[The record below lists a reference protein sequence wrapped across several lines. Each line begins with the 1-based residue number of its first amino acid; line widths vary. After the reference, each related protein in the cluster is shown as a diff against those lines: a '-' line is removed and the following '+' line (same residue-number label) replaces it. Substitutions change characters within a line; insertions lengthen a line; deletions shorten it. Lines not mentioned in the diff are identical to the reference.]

1 MSKTILEQLAQELET
16 LKMKKT
22 ASLDNDSKKLEQMN
36 NDFARFLQAGDFGRK
51 KAAVAFDKPLK
62 MKVAYEAILPKIFKQ
77 DNIANSVA
85 WADVEFPEIGAVV
98 VPFRGAPAR
107 IERGTARVFYKTYT
121 VSAAWDVFYDDVFTA
136 AYSVLD
142 EAKNKVAIGL
152 AIQLDTDL
160 FKALNA
166 ASAAGVYED
175 LSVPTMSL
183 SVINSI
189 RGEMMEF
196 DLIATAMLLNPK
208 RYYEMIDVTPD
219 QVDQVTLNTVIE
231 TGYIAQLYGIKFFV
245 SKLCPKNAGFVI
257 TAPEYIGKCVFRQ
270 NEQIKISDIPWDLK
284 YTVVGYANYGLTLHN
299 PRAVRKVSFVG

>member
-1 MSKTILEQLAQELET
+1 MNNNDILRQLAEALQST
-16 LKMKKT
+16 AIKKT
-22 ASLDNDSKKLEQMN
+22 ASKNEGPSVEQMN
-36 NDFARFLQAGDFGRK
+36 ADFAKYLNAGDFGRK

-62 MKVAYEAILPKIFKQ
+62 MKVAYEAILPKIFKE

-152 AIQLDTDL
+152 AIQIDTDL
-160 FKALNA
+160 FKSLNA
-166 ASAAGVYED
+166 AASTGVYPD
-175 LSVPTMSL
+175 LAVSTMSL

-208 RYYEMIDVTPD
+208 RYYEMLDVTPN

-231 TGYIAQLYGIKFFV
+231 TGYIAQLYGVKFFV

-270 NEQIKISDIPWDLK
+270 SQQIKITDIPWELK
-284 YTVVGYANYGLTLHN
+284 YVVVGYQNYGLTLHN
-299 PRAVRKVSFVG
+299 PRAVRKVNFIG

>member
-1 MSKTILEQLAQELET
+1 MTILEQLAKELESI
-16 LKMKKT
+16 KMKKT
-22 ASLDNDSKKLEQMN
+22 ASKNEPNLDQMN
-36 NDFARFLQAGDFGRK
+36 ADFAKFLHAGEFGMR

-107 IERGTARVFYKTYT
+107 IERGTSRIFYKTYT
-121 VSAAWDVFYDDVFTA
+121 VSASWDVFYDDVFTA

-152 AIQLDTDL
+152 AIQIDTDL
-160 FKALNA
+160 FKTLNA
-166 ASAAGVYED
+166 AANSGIYAPLAA
-175 LSVPTMSL
+175 PTTSL

-196 DLIATAMLLNPK
+196 DLIATAMLLNPV
-208 RYYEMIDVTPD
+208 RYYKMINVTPE

-245 SKLCPKNAGFVI
+245 SKLCPRNDAFVI
-257 TAPEYIGKCVFRQ
+257 TAPEYLGKCVFRQ
-270 NEQIKISDIPWDLK
+270 SQQIKITDLPWDLK
-284 YTVVGYANYGLTLHN
+284 YNVVGYQNYGLCLHN
-299 PRAVRKVSFVG
+299 PKAVRKVTFLD

>member
-1 MSKTILEQLAQELET
+1 MTNNDILRQLAEALQST
-16 LKMKKT
+16 AIKKT
-22 ASLDNDSKKLEQMN
+22 ASKNEGPSVEQMN
-36 NDFARFLQAGDFGRK
+36 ADFAKYLNAGDFGRK

-62 MKVAYEAILPKIFKQ
+62 MKVAYEAILPKIFKE

-152 AIQLDTDL
+152 AIQIDTDL

-166 ASAAGVYED
+166 AASTGVYPD
-175 LSVPTMSL
+175 LAVSTMSL

-208 RYYEMIDVTPD
+208 RYYEMLDVTPN

-231 TGYIAQLYGIKFFV
+231 TGYIAQLYGVKFFV

-270 NEQIKISDIPWDLK
+270 SQQIKITDIPWELK
-284 YTVVGYANYGLTLHN
+284 YVVVGYQNYGLTLHN
-299 PRAVRKVSFVG
+299 PRSVRKVNFIG

>member
-1 MSKTILEQLAQELET
+1 MSKTLLEQLAQELET

-22 ASLDNDSKKLEQMN
+22 ASLENDSKKLEQMN
-36 NDFARFLQAGDFGRK
+36 SDFARFLQAGDFGRK

-136 AYSVLD
+136 AYSTLD

-166 ASAAGVYED
+166 AAAAGVYEN
-175 LSVPTMSL
+175 LTAPTISL
-183 SVINSI
+183 DVINEV

-196 DLIATAMLLNPK
+196 DLIATAMLLNPVD
-208 RYYEMIDVTPD
+208 YYKLINVKPSE
-219 QVDQVTLNTVIE
+219 VDQVTLNVVIE
-231 TGYIAQLYGIKFFV
+231 TGYIAQLYGVKFFV
-245 SKLCPKNAGFVI
+245 SKLCPKKTGFFI

-270 NEQIKISDIPWDLK
+270 NEQIKISDIPWELK

-299 PRAVRKVSFVG
+299 PRAVRKVEFAA